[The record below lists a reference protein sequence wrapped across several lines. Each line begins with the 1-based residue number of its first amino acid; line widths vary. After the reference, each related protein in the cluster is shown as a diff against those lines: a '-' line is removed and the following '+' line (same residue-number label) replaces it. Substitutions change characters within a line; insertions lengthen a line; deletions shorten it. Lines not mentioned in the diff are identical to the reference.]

1 MLPSTGT
8 NWEIKKNL
16 GEVECQDCGF
26 GSLALLNMPILILEG
41 YGKNYGTS
49 CIWIWGGNVWG
60 NKQ

>member
-1 MLPSTGT
+1 MLPSTGI

-26 GSLALLNMPILILEG
+26 DSLTLLNMPILISEG

-60 NKQ
+60 NRQ

>member
-1 MLPSTGT
+1 MLRSTGT

-26 GSLALLNMPILILEG
+26 GSLTLLNMPILILEG

-49 CIWIWGGNVWG
+49 CIWIWGGNIWG